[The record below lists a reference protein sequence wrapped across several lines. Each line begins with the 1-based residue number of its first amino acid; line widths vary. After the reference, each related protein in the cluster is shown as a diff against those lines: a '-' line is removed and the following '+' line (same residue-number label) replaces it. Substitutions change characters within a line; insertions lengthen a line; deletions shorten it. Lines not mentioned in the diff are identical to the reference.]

1 MDFLQYEL
9 KPSKNN
15 PGEYEFHVYV
25 DDLLT
30 EFSTELGEIPKKK
43 GELLKSAWEFI
54 KHKYPK
60 LKVTVVKVIAGGIAI
75 TALPLG
81 IFDKKEA
88 AAAEYETAQVQTE
101 GNIHYKV
108 SSGDTLWKLSQKFN
122 TNVQAIKQAN
132 DLQSDSLKVGQRLII
147 PKAMHTVVQGDY
159 LSVLAKKYG
168 VSIDAIKQAN
178 NKAVDST
185 QLGET
190 LIIPYEFE
198 SSSITDKVEAP
209 NDSDPKPTGSSYTVV
224 SGDTLS
230 GIAKKFGTTVSAL
243 KSANQLTSDMIH
255 VGQTLT
261 VPGEG
266 AENTPIP
273 SPTPEPTEATS
284 TYTVKSGDSL
294 SKIAKDYGMSVQ

>member
-1 MDFLQYEL
+1 MDFLQFEL

-15 PGEYEFHVYV
+15 PGEYEFNVYV

-43 GELLKSAWEFI
+43 GELLKSAREFI

-60 LKVTVVKVIAGGIAI
+60 LKVTVVRVIAGGIAI

-209 NDSDPKPTGSSYTVV
+209 KDSDPKPTGSSYTVV

-273 SPTPEPTEATS
+273 SPTP
-284 TYTVKSGDSL
+284 
-294 SKIAKDYGMSVQ
+294 